1 MSNFAAALI
10 LVAMLGALGG
20 CGGRSAKDT
29 ATPVGPV
36 SSKHEFAQMRQDLNL
51 TPDQE
56 VAFSARVAAR
66 EAALR
71 AWNDGPDGKR
81 LAATDPIQRAQL
93 DAELTRLN
101 ESQWKVRTAY
111 RAEVL
116 QVLTADQQQRWAGAR
131 LGERLLKAYGRLGL
145 DDAQQAQ
152 VRALAGEAVALDL
165 PPGEVVRDPYLTTA
179 LEPARLAATLR
190 IEAEVLTAA
199 QQAVL
204 AQPREQPTAPVKPQ
218 P

>member
-1 MSNFAAALI
+1 M
-10 LVAMLGALGG
+10 
-20 CGGRSAKDT
+20 
-29 ATPVGPV
+29 
-36 SSKHEFAQMRQDLNL
+36 
-51 TPDQE
+51 
-56 VAFSARVAAR
+56 
-66 EAALR
+66 
-71 AWNDGPDGKR
+71 
-81 LAATDPIQRAQL
+81 
-93 DAELTRLN
+93 
-101 ESQWKVRTAY
+101 
-111 RAEVL
+111 
-116 QVLTADQQQRWAGAR
+116 LTADQQQRWAGAR

-145 DDAQQAQ
+145 DDAQQVR

-204 AQPREQPTAPVKPQ
+204 AQPREQPTVPAKPQ